1 MLLKMVIRKCAM
13 VEESEINNSLAV
25 WKKRTIALL
34 CLTLVFVLFKVVD
47 SDLVVQVS
55 LITESRK

>member
-1 MLLKMVIRKCAM
+1 MVIRKCAM

-25 WKKRTIALL
+25 WKKRKIALL